1 MNDIQNYVL
10 TIIAE
15 KIGASK
21 DTTDVNDNLFADL
34 NASKLEKAEII
45 ASLEEKYHITFD
57 IEELSGLNTPL
68 GIIEYIEDNV
78 E

>member
-15 KIGASK
+15 KIGATK
-21 DTTDVNDNLFADL
+21 DSINVNDHLFKDL

-45 ASLEEKYHITFD
+45 ASLEDKYHVTFD
-57 IEELSGLNTPL
+57 VEELSGLNTPL
-68 GIIEYIEDNV
+68 SIIDSIEDHA